1 MKFIH
6 AADIHLDS
14 PFVGLTARD
23 EACAAAL
30 RDATRA
36 AFANLV
42 QAAVEH
48 AVDFVLIAGDLYD
61 GDWRDY
67 TTGLF
72 FVGEM
77 ARLERAGVPVF
88 LVHGNHDAR
97 SEVTR
102 ALTLPDNVRVFSSR
116 TAETRVLERA
126 GVAVHGRSFP
136 KRAVAENLV
145 PHYPDPLPGLFNVG
159 LLHTSATG
167 RAGHEVY
174 APCSLDDLRGK
185 GYHYWALGHV
195 HAREVLHRHPHVVF
209 PGNLQGR
216 HVREAGPKGFTL
228 VEVDGGGAIAEEHV
242 PCDVVRW
249 AAVTADVSG
258 AEAADEVRA
267 AVRDALRGALDDCD
281 GRGAVVRLC
290 LAGTTALHGWLKADA
305 ERTRADCAAEAARLG
320 DRLWLEKVELDTR
333 PAHDL
338 AAAAARPDAVGALL
352 RALDEV
358 RGDAA
363 ALDDLQREFGELIAK
378 LPDDARRDLFPDGC
392 VPADRLAAV
401 LDDAC
406 ALVAARLLDAEAVS

>member
-30 RDATRA
+30 RDATRT
-36 AFANLV
+36 AFSKLV
-42 QAAVEH
+42 DSALDH
-48 AVDFVLIAGDLYD
+48 AVDFVVIAGDLYD

-72 FVGEM
+72 FVGEA
-77 ARLERAGVPVF
+77 ARLGRAGIPLF
-88 LVHGNHDAR
+88 LIHGNHDAR
-97 SEVTR
+97 SELTR
-102 ALTLPDNVRVFSSR
+102 ALVLPDSVYVFSSR
-116 TAETRVLERA
+116 SAETRILEDV

-136 KRAVAENLV
+136 RRAVTENLV
-145 PHYPDPLPGLFNVG
+145 PHYPKPLPGLFNVG

-216 HVREAGPKGFTL
+216 HVREVGPKGFTL
-228 VEVDGGGAIAEEHV
+228 VEVDGGGTIAESHIA
-242 PCDVVRW
+242 CDVVRW
-249 AAVTADVSG
+249 DAVTADATGVQ
-258 AEAADEVRA
+258 APVELQA
-267 AVRDALRGALDDCD
+267 AVRDALRAALEDCD
-281 GRGAVVRLC
+281 GRGLVVRLRVV
-290 LAGTTALHGWLKADA
+290 GTTPLHGWLKADPERVRA
-305 ERTRADCAAEAARLG
+305 ECTAAALQVG
-320 DRLWLEKVELDTR
+320 DRLWLEKVELATR

-338 AAAAARPDAVGALL
+338 AAAATRPDAVGALL
-352 RALDEV
+352 RTLDEV
-358 RGDAA
+358 RGDAL
-363 ALDDLQREFGELIAK
+363 ALDDLQHEFGELIGK
-378 LPDDARRDLFPDGC
+378 LPDDARRDLFPDGR
-392 VPADRLAAV
+392 VPADRLAAI
-401 LDDAC
+401 LDDAT
-406 ALVAARLLDAEAVS
+406 ALVAARLLDEEAER